1 LRHGAPSH
9 ARQAHCR
16 TVTRA
21 GSDKSTFSKNS
32 LSKRAGLATLDVLE
46 REERGRRALR
56 HGEAFREKL
65 RHELAGFDMV
75 KEVRGMG
82 LLKGIEFAPPK
93 KITMRA
99 MFGQVVVI
107 RMYRALE
114 LRTLVRSVLNRMGN
128 QKIQA
133 IGEPRRFRFAGLSI
147 YTLHSQ
153 PHARAWCFFAGLV
166 LFE

>member
-1 LRHGAPSH
+1 
-9 ARQAHCR
+9 
-16 TVTRA
+16 
-21 GSDKSTFSKNS
+21 
-32 LSKRAGLATLDVLE
+32 
-46 REERGRRALR
+46 
-56 HGEAFREKL
+56 
-65 RHELAGFDMV
+65 MV

-82 LLKGIEFAPPK
+82 LLKGIEFAPTK

-99 MFGQVVVI
+99 MFGQVVK

-114 LRTLVRSVLNRMGN
+114 LRTLVRGALNRMGN